1 MKYHIELK
9 EELDKIVTK
18 EVILFFDSYEAKVV
32 TWFFI
37 IR

>member
-18 EVILFFDSYEAKVV
+18 EVILFYDEYEAN
-32 TWFFI
+32 FGL
-37 IR
+37 